1 MGVDQIHSNTH
12 TGRQSTVVTASK
24 SKAATNKS
32 SAGKSSTKIVPLAD
46 RLVVR
51 NVQQEETLAS
61 GLVIPDTAKEKP
73 QQAEVVAVGPGRVD
87 DNGKRVPMEIAVGD
101 IVVYAK
107 YSGNEIKLGQEEYLI
122 LSEKDVLAKIQK

>member
-24 SKAATNKS
+24 SKAATN
-32 SAGKSSTKIVPLAD
+32 KSSTKIVPLAD

-107 YSGNEIKLGQEEYLI
+107 YSGNEIKIDQEEYLI
-122 LSEKDVLAKIQK
+122 LSEKDVLAKIQQ